1 MKTQAPCPT
10 CNRPFSFWR
19 IVFAWTPQHFYCL
32 SCGYRIDVENA
43 KRYSLGFAAVLVAI
57 TFLPMKFLNHN
68 LTGLFIFFVLWMAAV
83 VSLDIILALVIV
95 NTGRFT
101 KPD

>member
-10 CNRPFSFWR
+10 CHRPFSFWR
-19 IVFAWTPQHFYCL
+19 IVFAWTPQYFYCL
-32 SCGYRIDVENA
+32 SCGYRIDLENA
-43 KRYSLGFAAVLVAI
+43 KRYSLVFAAVLVAI
-57 TFLPMKFLNHN
+57 IFLLMKSLTPNR
-68 LTGLFIFFVLWMAAV
+68 TGLFIFFVLLIGAMV
-83 VSLDIILALVIV
+83 TLDIILALVIV